1 MKPSEILRSLA
12 DMIDARQQSERP
24 IGAPGRLSPR
34 IMPQEPEVE
43 MADDCGCDDEL
54 AQQPDDIM
62 IPPLQ
67 LKIELLK
74 KATGVESVYDDEECD
89 EEDPKSHSYDELE
102 LIKKNAGLNPV
113 VLDALGDDE
122 PLDV

>member
-12 DMIDARQQSERP
+12 DMIDARQQAANPMSEP
-24 IGAPGRLSPR
+24 GALSPS
-34 IMPQEPEVE
+34 IEPAIEVEPEHE
-43 MADDCGCDDEL
+43 DNGL
-54 AQQPDDIM
+54 AHQPDDIFV
-62 IPPLQ
+62 PPLQ

-74 KATGVESVYDDEECD
+74 RATGVDNIYADEE
-89 EEDPKSHSYDELE
+89 EEESQANSYDELNM
-102 LIKKNAGLNPV
+102 IRKNAGLELLNPV